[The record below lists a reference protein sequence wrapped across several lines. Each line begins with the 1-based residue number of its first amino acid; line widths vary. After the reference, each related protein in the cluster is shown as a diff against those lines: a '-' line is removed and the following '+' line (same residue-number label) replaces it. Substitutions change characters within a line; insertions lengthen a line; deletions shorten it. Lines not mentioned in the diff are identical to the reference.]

1 MPPPSPPTVAPRP
14 FQPFTCLSAEA
25 PSSHRSDLA
34 QMTHWSSGHFR
45 PLCWCPRG
53 LFRSHACQPTRVPEA
68 LQSPACSCSGH
79 WGLLRWSPHALGTQ
93 PVPEAATACSS
104 DLIAV
109 VDGRPVTRILENI
122 KYASSEKEMDAY
134 YCAIDKLRTLG
145 SEQSRTST
153 CHILMEIQ
161 RILYKYQM
169 KEPITKADM
178 LRNIIQMY
186 KNHFYKILRKASEHL
201 ELVFGLD
208 VKEVDPN
215 RNTYVLVNKLELSY
229 DAKPSDD
236 REVPKTGVLM
246 TVLGVIVTKG
256 NCATEEQVWELL
268 NIMGLYAGRNNF
280 ISGEPK
286 KLIAKD
292 LVQERHLEYCQV
304 ANSDPPCYEF
314 LWGPRARAETS
325 KMKVLE
331 VLAKI
336 HDTVPTA
343 FPPHN
348 EEALRDEGERA
359 RARAAAKAGTAALA
373 SMRSRAIASSFS
385 CPE

>member
-14 FQPFTCLSAEA
+14 FQPFTCLTAAA

-34 QMTHWSSGHFR
+34 QLTHWSSGHFR
-45 PLCWCPRG
+45 PLSWCPRG
-53 LFRSHACQPTRVPEA
+53 LFRSHACRPTRVPEA
-68 LQSPACSCSGH
+68 LQSPACPCSGH
-79 WGLLRWSPHALGTQ
+79 WGLLRGSPHALGTQ

-109 VDGRPVTRILENI
+109 VDGRPVTRSGEW
-122 KYASSEKEMDAY
+122 K
-134 YCAIDKLRTLG
+134 
-145 SEQSRTST
+145 
-153 CHILMEIQ
+153 IQ

-169 KEPITKADM
+169 KEPVTKADM
-178 LRNIIQMY
+178 LRNVIQMY

-215 RNTYVLVNKLELSY
+215 RNIYVLVNKLELSY

-246 TVLGVIVTKG
+246 TVLGVIFTKG

-292 LVQERHLEYCQV
+292 LVQERYLEYCQV

-343 FPPHN
+343 FPSWY

-359 RARAAAKAGTAALA
+359 RARAAARAGTAALA
-373 SMRSRAIASSFS
+373 SVRSRAIASSFS